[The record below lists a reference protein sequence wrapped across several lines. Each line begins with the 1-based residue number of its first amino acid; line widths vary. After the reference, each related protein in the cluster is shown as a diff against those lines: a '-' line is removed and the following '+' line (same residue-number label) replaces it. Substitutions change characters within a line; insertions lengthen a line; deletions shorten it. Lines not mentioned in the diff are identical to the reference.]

1 MGFFQFELCPSDMG
15 RLIAAVF
22 GDDFSSSPAKSV
34 RRVFSHGFVA
44 VECGDGIGI
53 DTGSCVIVTNKRNNV
68 GLLVKA
74 NYSKPFPAV
83 SVRCVGKAIH
93 SAERLQTGKTYALFR
108 GGEMCVFKYVGNN
121 RVYAFDGEN
130 GVLKVIRAH
139 FSDSVYELQIVKS

>member
-1 MGFFQFELCPSDMG
+1 MIEPNVLYD
-15 RLIAAVF
+15 
-22 GDDFSSSPAKSV
+22 V
-34 RRVFSHGFVA
+34 RM
-44 VECGDGIGI
+44 IPM
-53 DTGSCVIVTNKRNNV
+53 RNNV

-93 SAERLQTGKTYALFR
+93 SAERLQAGKTYALFR

-130 GVLKVIRAH
+130 GSLKVIRAH